1 MKVRRNINYLNK
13 DFTDYRSQLI
23 DFSQTYFPNTYTD
36 FTETSPGMMFIE
48 QAAYVGDVLSY
59 YLDNQIQENFAQF
72 ARQTSNLYD
81 LSYMYGYKPKV
92 TGLATVNLSFFQL
105 VPSIA
110 SGSGGDTL
118 YVPNYEYSLFLD
130 SNTSATT
137 DNGITF
143 TIEDPVDFSVSN
155 SLDTTSVSV
164 AQVSNNEPTYYLLK
178 KDRKA
183 LSGEI
188 KTITFDFST
197 PQEFATVLIED
208 NSIGGIID
216 CFDSEG
222 RQWYEVDY
230 LGQEL
235 VFNGI
240 KNTNTN
246 DPNNY
251 QNSDDTPYLLQTK
264 QVQRRFTSR
273 FLDSNKLQLQFGAG
287 NPNDTDE
294 DIIPNPMNV
303 GLGLPFEKDKLTTAY
318 SPTNFIFTNTYGI
331 APSNTTL
338 TIRYLKGGGVG
349 SNVAANTV
357 NQINNSSARFLKQN
371 LNSSTAQYIFDSLQV
386 NNPIAASGGKGGD
399 TAVQL
404 RQNAIS
410 QINSQLR
417 NVTADDYLVR
427 ALSMPP
433 KYGIISK
440 AITQKPNVYQNSY
453 LSNNKFNDQKTTLC
467 IYVLSQN
474 LNGNLVNASNSL
486 KNNLKTYINQYRM
499 IGDSIDIKDAFVI
512 NIGVNF
518 EIITEPNYNNNQVL
532 TDCIVELKDFFNIN
546 NWQINQPIILRDLT
560 NILNSVAGV
569 QTVNNISINNKVG
582 TTSGYSQYAY
592 DISGALQ
599 NGTIFPSLDPS
610 IFEVKFPDADIIGR
624 VVNLGQG
631 GGSTSSGG
639 GSGY

>member
-118 YVPNYEYSLFLD
+118 YVPNYEYSLFLN

-404 RQNAIS
+404 KQNAIS

-532 TDCIVELKDFFNIN
+532 TDCIVELKDFFKIN